1 VPKAAEPEQTPIQK
15 EAENIMSMDI
25 IQDLDDMIREIV
37 KLIKNNGGMEALQA
51 SLIRQI

>member
-1 VPKAAEPEQTPIQK
+1 VPKAAEPEQTPIEK

-25 IQDLDDMIREIV
+25 IEGLDDMIREIL
-37 KLIKNNGGMEALQA
+37 KLIKKNGGMEALQV